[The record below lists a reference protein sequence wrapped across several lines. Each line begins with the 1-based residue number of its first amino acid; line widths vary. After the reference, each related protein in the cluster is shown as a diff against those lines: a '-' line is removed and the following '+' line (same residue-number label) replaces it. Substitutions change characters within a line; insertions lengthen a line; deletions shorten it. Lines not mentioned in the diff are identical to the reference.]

1 MIFNC
6 DKIIVFDLE
15 ATCWEGREN
24 AYKSREII
32 SLGACILNIKSLE
45 IVDKFHM
52 ICKPEKTEVSEYC
65 TRITGITKEQAE
77 NGVDFEFMCKSVME
91 QFNTKS
97 YPCAAWGQDSEKLYY
112 DCRNK
117 ECKYP
122 FSNECV
128 NISLIYSVMT
138 GKPYNNGLQRSLAE
152 LGMKFE
158 GDKHDP
164 YWDSYNA
171 ARVLKH
177 LMEKCREAV

>member
-1 MIFNC
+1 MYFNC

-24 AYKSREII
+24 SYKPREII
-32 SLGACILNIKSLE
+32 SLGACILELKSLK

-52 ICKPEKTEVSEYC
+52 ICKPERTDISEYC

-77 NGVDFEFMCKSVME
+77 NGVEFEFMCKSVME
-91 QFNTKS
+91 KFKTKS

-122 FSNECV
+122 F
-128 NISLIYSVMT
+128 
-138 GKPYNNGLQRSLAE
+138 
-152 LGMKFE
+152 
-158 GDKHDP
+158 
-164 YWDSYNA
+164 
-171 ARVLKH
+171 
-177 LMEKCREAV
+177 

>member
-1 MIFNC
+1 VIFNC

-32 SLGACILNIKSLE
+32 SLGACILDIKSLG

-77 NGVDFEFMCKSVME
+77 NGVDFEFMCKSLME
-91 QFNTKS
+91 KLNTRS

-112 DCRNK
+112 DCRTK
-117 ECKYP
+117 QCKYP

-128 NISLIYSVMT
+128 NISLLYSIMT